1 MVPYKSSCGKRLIP
15 SLIDQLARDE
25 PDNPWTSVPVS
36 SNLAD
41 GFRDISY
48 SILANA
54 VNRAALWIE
63 SRCGRSADFGTLL
76 YIGLNDARYFIF
88 FAAAV
93 KTGYKDLLAG
103 DVVPVV
109 PFEKSFAEARHDPC
123 LVLHTS
129 GTTGYP
135 KMIVLTHDALAT
147 MDALWLVP
155 PLNGRECFLRT
166 MAANRRIYLAMPFF
180 HMAGFSIAIILSLC
194 SNSVV
199 VFGPGDRPVSVPL
212 VEQVL
217 ANANVTC
224 AMLPPSILEEMS
236 KSEAALQRL
245 SLLKAVYYGGASVSR
260 AAGTSIAQRTRLFNQ
275 IGSTESV
282 VLITHDTDPEDF
294 QYLHFNV
301 RRNGITFR
309 ETSEKG
315 LYEQFVVR
323 DPNVAVHQ
331 GPFKIFPNLEEYA
344 TKDLYTKH
352 PTKPNHWLFH
362 GRADDVI
369 VFANGEKWNPCG
381 AEAHIRRHPLVSMV
395 LIAGQGRL
403 QPAAIIELTDA
414 VFESNFL
421 KPQLIDN
428 IWPLIVEAN
437 SDSPAHCQ
445 IVKSHVIL
453 SDARKPFQRAGKG
466 TMRRPATLDMYKM
479 ELDDLY
485 TRMESG
491 ETSSKPD
498 TIDVTNKPALQNFIR
513 SICLAM
519 TGNKEL
525 SNDADIFNAGAD
537 SLQVIVAVQRIKSR
551 LSSAGI
557 QLEAVTPSLIYSY
570 PTINTLFSSVSGLTK
585 TRYGGTPPQKAP
597 QAVEMSRMMDRY
609 SGQLLRGGRACS
621 ISSMDSLVVILT
633 GSTGSLGSYLLD
645 TLMRQENVLKIY
657 CLNRTADGMKR
668 QTASNGAR
676 GLSADWTGKDV
687 RFLQADLSK
696 PCFHLERSIYEV
708 MISEVNLVLHNQW
721 QVDFNL
727 ILSSFEP
734 HIQGTCNLINFS
746 AKSTRNA
753 RIFFMSSVST
763 IQNWDQRGCKVPEAF
778 LPDLTLPGG
787 GYGQSK
793 AVASLLLE
801 EASRTSGI
809 GGAVI
814 RVGQISGPV
823 RSLEGAWNP
832 QEWLPTLIATSKFL
846 RCLPG
851 DLATM
856 NTIDWVP
863 VDIMAEVLVELALT
877 PVSATARMPQDGQMM
892 RMFHA
897 VNPRSCEWQDLLPAV
912 QESLGQ
918 DLPVIPFEGWVQKLQ
933 DSVDAKEM
941 DADVHPGVKL
951 TPFFQGMV
959 RDRQRAKE
967 SVRLVTTETEQCST
981 TLRDLEPVRVEWMKI
996 WLKQWGY

>member
-1 MVPYKSSCGKRLIP
+1 MRSLLVPDL
-15 SLIDQLARDE
+15 Q
-25 PDNPWTSVPVS
+25 
-36 SNLAD
+36 
-41 GFRDISY
+41 
-48 SILANA
+48 
-54 VNRAALWIE
+54 
-63 SRCGRSADFGTLL
+63 
-76 YIGLNDARYFIF
+76 
-88 FAAAV
+88 
-93 KTGYKDLLAG
+93 DLLAE

-123 LVLHTS
+123 LVLHTT
-129 GTTGYP
+129 GTTGCP
-135 KMIVLTHDALAT
+135 KMVVLTHDALAT

-155 PLNGRECFLRT
+155 PLDGRECFLRT

-260 AAGTSIAQRTRLFNQ
+260 AAGSAIAQRTRLFNQ

-294 QYLHFNV
+294 QYLHFNLI
-301 RRNGITFR
+301 RNGITFR

-331 GPFKIFPNLEEYA
+331 GPFKIFPKLQEFA

-395 LIAGQGRL
+395 LIAGQRRL
-403 QPAAIIELTDA
+403 QPAVIIELTNSSS
-414 VFESNFL
+414 ESDL
-421 KPQLIDN
+421 QVIDS
-428 IWPLIVEAN
+428 IWPLVVEAN

-445 IVKSHVIL
+445 IAKSHVIL
-453 SDARKPFQRAGKG
+453 SDARKPFQRTGKG
-466 TMRRPATLDMYKM
+466 TLRRFATSDMYKT

-485 TRMESG
+485 AMTERG
-491 ETSSKPD
+491 EIPTKSDP
-498 TIDVTNKPALQNFIR
+498 IDVTNLSALHSFIR
-513 SICLAM
+513 SICMAM

-525 SNDADIFNAGAD
+525 ANDADISNAGAD
-537 SLQVIVAVQRIKSR
+537 SLQVIIGVQKIKSR
-551 LSSAGI
+551 LSSAEI
-557 QLEAVTPSLIYSY
+557 QLDAVTPSMVYSY
-570 PTINTLFSSVSGLTK
+570 PTIDKLVSSISGLTK
-585 TRYGGTPPQKAP
+585 TRCSGAPPQELP
-597 QAVEMSRMMDRY
+597 QAVEMRTMMDRY
-609 SGQLLRGGRACS
+609 SRQLLKECRTCS
-621 ISSMDSLVVILT
+621 IASVDPVIVILT
-633 GSTGSLGSYLLD
+633 GSTGSLGPYLLD
-645 TLMRQENVLKIY
+645 TLMRQDKVLKIY
-657 CLNRTADGMKR
+657 CLNRTADGSKW
-668 QTASNGAR
+668 QTVINEAR
-676 GLSADWTGKDV
+676 GLTADWSRKQV

-696 PCFHLERSIYEV
+696 RDFNLERSIYEV
-708 MISEVNLVLHNQW
+708 MISEVNLILRSSYPSSSLQLSMTRRLTIFADNQW

-746 AKSTRNA
+746 IKSPRNA
-753 RIFFMSSVST
+753 RIFFVSSIST
-763 IQNWDQRGCKVPEAF
+763 IQTWDHRSRKVPESF
-778 LPDLTLPGG
+778 LPDLTLPVG

-793 AVASLLLE
+793 AVASQLLK
-801 EASRTSGI
+801 EASRTCGI

-823 RSLEGAWNP
+823 RSLAGAWNP
-832 QEWLPTLIATSKFL
+832 HEWLPTLIATSKFL

-851 DLATM
+851 DLARM

-877 PVSATARMPQDGQMM
+877 PGSATAGMPRDGEMM

-912 QESLGQ
+912 RESLGQ
-918 DLPVIPFEGWVQKLQ
+918 DILVIPFEGWVQELQ
-933 DSVDAKEM
+933 DSIEAKEM
-941 DADVHPGVKL
+941 DAGAHPGVKL
-951 TPFFQGMV
+951 MAFFQGMV
-959 RDRQRAKE
+959 RDGQRAKE
-967 SVRLVTTETEQCST
+967 SVRLATAETEQCSK
-981 TLRDLEPVRVEWMKI
+981 TLRGLEPVRVEWMKM

>member
-1 MVPYKSSCGKRLIP
+1 MRSLLVPEL
-15 SLIDQLARDE
+15 Q
-25 PDNPWTSVPVS
+25 
-36 SNLAD
+36 
-41 GFRDISY
+41 
-48 SILANA
+48 
-54 VNRAALWIE
+54 
-63 SRCGRSADFGTLL
+63 
-76 YIGLNDARYFIF
+76 
-88 FAAAV
+88 
-93 KTGYKDLLAG
+93 DLLNE

-135 KMIVLTHDALAT
+135 KRIVLTHDALAT

-155 PLNGRECFLRT
+155 PLDGRECFLRT

-180 HMAGFSIAIILSLC
+180 HMAGFSIALILSLC

-212 VEQVL
+212 VEQIL
-217 ANANVTC
+217 ATANVTC

-236 KSEAALQRL
+236 KSEVALQRL
-245 SLLKAVYYGGASVSR
+245 GLLNAVYYGGASVSR
-260 AAGTSIAQRTRLFNQ
+260 AAGSAIAERTRLFNQ

-301 RRNGITFR
+301 KRNGITFR
-309 ETSEKG
+309 ETAEKG

-323 DPNVAVHQ
+323 DSNVEIHQ
-331 GPFKIFPNLEEYA
+331 GFFKMFPKLQEFG

-352 PTKPNHWLFH
+352 PTKTNHWLFH

-395 LIAGQGRL
+395 LIAGQSRL
-403 QPAAIIELTDA
+403 QPAVIIELTDSVSEA
-414 VFESNFL
+414 ELL
-421 KPQLIDN
+421 KAQMIDN
-428 IWPLIVEAN
+428 IWPLVVEAN

-445 IVKSHVIL
+445 IAKSHVML
-453 SDARKPFQRAGKG
+453 SDPKKPFQRTGKG
-466 TMRRPATLDMYKM
+466 TMRRSATLDTYKE

-485 TRMESG
+485 AKMESG
-491 ETSSKPD
+491 EASSKSD
-498 TIDVTNKPALQNFIR
+498 TIDVTNKSALHNFIR
-513 SICLAM
+513 SVCLEM
-519 TGNKEL
+519 TENTEL
-525 SNDADIFNAGAD
+525 ANDADIFNSGAD
-537 SLQVIVAVQRIKSR
+537 SLKVIIGVQKIRSR
-551 LSSAGI
+551 LSSAEI
-557 QLEAVTPSLIYSY
+557 QLEAVTPSMMYSY
-570 PTINTLFSSVSGLTK
+570 PTIDKLVLSISGLTK
-585 TRYGGTPPQKAP
+585 TLCGGTSPKKAL
-597 QAVEMSRMMDRY
+597 QAVEMRTMIDRY
-609 SGQLLRGGRACS
+609 SKQLLKGGRTCS
-621 ISSMDSLVVILT
+621 ISSMDSIVVILT

-645 TLMRQENVLKIY
+645 TLMKQENVLKIY
-657 CLNRTADGMKR
+657 CLNRTADGKKR
-668 QTASNGAR
+668 QTASNEAR
-676 GLSADWTGKDV
+676 GLSTDWSRKDIQ
-687 RFLQADLSK
+687 FLQGDLSK

-708 MISEVNLVLHNQW
+708 MTSEVNLILRSSRPFFILAGFHDTKADSSADNQW

-746 AKSTRNA
+746 INTTRNA
-753 RIFFMSSVST
+753 RIFFISSVST
-763 IQNWDQRGCKVPEAF
+763 IHNWEHRSRKVPESF
-778 LPDLTLPGG
+778 LPDLTLPVG

-809 GGAVI
+809 EGAVI

-823 RSLEGAWNP
+823 RSLAGAWNP
-832 QEWLPTLIATSKFL
+832 HEWLPTLISTSKFL

-863 VDIMAEVLVELALT
+863 VDIMAEILVEIALT
-877 PVSATARMPQDGQMM
+877 PVSATAGVPQDGKLM

-897 VNPRSCEWQDLLPAV
+897 VNPRSCEWQDLLPTV
-912 QESLGQ
+912 RESLGR
-918 DLPVIPFEGWVQKLQ
+918 DFPVMPFEAWVQKLQ
-933 DSVDAKEM
+933 DSIGGKEM
-941 DADVHPGVKL
+941 DADANPGVKL
-951 TPFFQGMV
+951 MAFFQGVV
-959 RDRQRAKE
+959 RDGQRARE
-967 SVRLVTTETEQCST
+967 SVRLATSETELCSK
-981 TLRDLEPVRVEWMKI
+981 TLRDLEPVKVEWMKI